1 MMEIGGRRS
10 RMSNALSAKERDLKH
25 AEHKRYYAR
34 TAFKYERRRWTVDED
49 KLVLI
54 HRIPDSELSPIIKRS
69 MKSISNAAG
78 VCARR
83 HLRTRRPAMPES
95 KEREVE
101 NNNLPEMTDEQRKA
115 ALERSAEARRERMEF
130 KELVKKVEI
139 SLADAL
145 DDDRAKR
152 IRVHEFLMCIPGIGK
167 AKADDIMRKLGIA
180 ENRRVQ
186 GLGCRQREGIIELVA
201 KLK

>member
-1 MMEIGGRRS
+1 MRKR
-10 RMSNALSAKERDLKH
+10 LSASERHDRKR
-25 AEHKRYYAR
+25 AEHKRYYAQ
-34 TAFKYERRRWTVDED
+34 TAFKYERRRWTDDED

-54 HRIPDSELSPIIKRS
+54 QRIPDSELSPIIKRS
-69 MKSISNAAG
+69 MKSISNRRWRLRKAASENKQP
-78 VCARR
+78 AR
-83 HLRTRRPAMPES
+83 PES
-95 KEREVE
+95 KEIEME
-101 NNNLPEMTDEQRKA
+101 NDNHLPEMTEEKRKA
-115 ALERSAEARRERMEF
+115 ALERSLAARRERMEF
-130 KELVKKVEI
+130 KDLVRKGEL

-186 GLGCRQREGIIELVA
+186 GLGSRQREGIVELVA

>member
-1 MMEIGGRRS
+1 MRKR
-10 RMSNALSAKERDLKH
+10 LSASERHDRKR
-25 AEHKRYYAR
+25 AEHKRYYAQ
-34 TAFKYERRRWTVDED
+34 TAFKYERRRWTDDED

-54 HRIPDSELSPIIKRS
+54 QRIPDSELSPIIKRS
-69 MKSISNAAG
+69 MKSISNRRWRLRKAA
-78 VCARR
+78 
-83 HLRTRRPAMPES
+83 S
-95 KEREVE
+95 E
-101 NNNLPEMTDEQRKA
+101 NKQTGLAGEEIEMENDNHLPEMTEEKRKA
-115 ALERSAEARRERMEF
+115 ALERSLAARRERMEF
-130 KELVKKVEI
+130 KDLVRKGEL

-186 GLGCRQREGIIELVA
+186 GLGSRQREGIVELVA